1 MHIPLWASGDMMKYM
16 AMNGVMALFFGFLH
30 FVQFKRGY
38 KPNFPYDDG
47 VSFFEHDNII
57 PDFEDSSWW
66 VKNLEHPDM
75 NVYSFYENTTN
86 FPPNFFKQYINKKN
100 EKHTICILIDTFSF
114 FECGKILN
122 ETKLDDEHKYSLPDV
137 EKEFHFRSDKYQRS
151 YALSYFNPKYFEE
164 HILIFRPSKL
174 VEYISMLNEYFSSL
188 EDFPEQIVR
197 NEEWSKMSMIEHVGI
212 YGKSEL
218 VFCKEENIREL
229 LRKHSIKIP
238 NVEFVTFYEY
248 LKDKLDPGI
257 RKEWENI
264 RDRYISNLKTSIIEP
279 HLSNDYSK
287 AKEFLREARNSF
299 EKKNYNESAIHST
312 NGIVK
317 ALDIFLKCPEIGFSN
332 KIKLLESH
340 KELRKYIS
348 KLNFIRIHRNDT
360 YAHPQN
366 LEFTDMNTAE
376 YILQTAD
383 DFLAELQKTI

>member
-75 NVYSFYENTTN
+75 NVYSFYEDTTN

-164 HILIFRPSKL
+164 HTLVFRPSKL
-174 VEYISMLNEYFSSL
+174 VEYLSTLNEYFSSL

-264 RDRYISNLKTSIIEP
+264 RNRYVSNLKKSMIET
-279 HLSNDYSK
+279 HLFHDYSK
-287 AKEFLREARNSF
+287 AKKFLYEARKSF
-299 EKKNYNESAIHST
+299 ENENYNDSALNSW

-317 ALDIFLKCPEIGFSN
+317 AINIFLKFPKITDVE
-332 KIKLLESH
+332 KIKLLNNYES
-340 KELRKYIS
+340 LTKYIS
-348 KLNFIRIHRNDT
+348 KLHFIRDQRNKLQ
-360 YAHPQN
+360 AHP
-366 LEFTDMNTAE
+366 EKFEYIDMKTAE
-376 YILQTAD
+376 WILQTAD
-383 DFLAELQKTI
+383 DLIVDLQKTI